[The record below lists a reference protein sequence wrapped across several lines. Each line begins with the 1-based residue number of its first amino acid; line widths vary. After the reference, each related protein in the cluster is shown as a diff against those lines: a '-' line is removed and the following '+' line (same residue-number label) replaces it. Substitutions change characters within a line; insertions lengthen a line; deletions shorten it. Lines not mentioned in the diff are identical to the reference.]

1 MNLWESSRIALQAL
15 AANKLRAALTML
27 GIIIGVG
34 AVITLMSSGSAVE
47 RYVTDQFRS
56 IGSNLLFVM
65 PGNFDSQRG
74 GLSNAA
80 SESGGL
86 TNSDAAALL
95 DPFRAP
101 DVAVV
106 GGEFLHAATLSYRG
120 ESLLTSVSGV
130 TPGYARM
137 RSAQMAIGRFFED
150 GDQAA
155 ASRVAVLGPD
165 VVTELFPENSIPVGE
180 TIRIEGVAFRVIGV
194 LESRGGS
201 SFGSEDNVVY
211 IPLST
216 AQTRMFSARDRSG
229 EFTLSV
235 IYAQAVAEERSD
247 AAERQIREILRE
259 RHGIAED
266 EENDFMVMS
275 QADILASAGSVL
287 SALTVFLAAI
297 AAISLLVGGI
307 GIMNIMLVS
316 VTERTREIGLRKA
329 VGARRRDILLQFL
342 VESVVLSVTGGAAG
356 IVLGGLGAQ
365 LVGALASDLKP
376 SLTADAVL
384 LATGFSIL
392 VGLFFG
398 IYPASRAAA
407 LNPID
412 ALRYE

>member
-1 MNLWESSRIALQAL
+1 MSLWESGRIALQAL
-15 AANKLRAALTML
+15 TANKLRAALTML

-74 GLSNAA
+74 GPGAA
-80 SESGGL
+80 SSQSAGL
-86 TNSDAAALL
+86 TNADAAALL
-95 DPFRAP
+95 DPIRAP
-101 DVAVV
+101 DVRAVS
-106 GGEFLHAATLSYRG
+106 GELVQAANVSYRG
-120 ESLLTSVSGV
+120 ESVLTSISGV
-130 TPGYARM
+130 TPEYAEL
-137 RSAQMAIGRFFED
+137 RSARTAIGRFFEQ
-150 GDQAA
+150 GDQVA
-155 ASRVAVLGPD
+155 ASRVAVLGPE
-165 VVTELFPENSIPVGE
+165 VVNDLFPENSIPVGE
-180 TIRIEGVAFRVIGV
+180 TIRIDDVAFRVIGV

-216 AQTRMFSARDRSG
+216 AQVRMFEARDRSG
-229 EFTLSV
+229 EYTISV
-235 IYAQAVAEERSD
+235 IYAQAIAEERSD
-247 AAERQIREILRE
+247 AAEQEIRAILRD
-259 RHGIAED
+259 RHNIQPDED
-266 EENDFMVMS
+266 NDFMVMS

-287 SALTVFLAAI
+287 SALTAFLAAI

-365 LVGALASDLKP
+365 LIGALASDLNP
-376 SLTADAVL
+376 SLTAEAVL
-384 LATGFSIL
+384 LATGFSVL

>member
-74 GLSNAA
+74 GPGASS
-80 SESGGL
+80 SESGAL
-86 TNSDAAALL
+86 TNADAASLL
-95 DPFRAP
+95 DPMLAP
-101 DVAVV
+101 DVLAI
-106 GGEFLHAATLSYRG
+106 GAELSRAANLNYRG
-120 ESLLTSVSGV
+120 ESVLTSVSGV
-130 TPGYARM
+130 TPGYFGL
-137 RSAQMAIGRFFED
+137 RSLQVAGGRFFDDNE
-150 GDQAA
+150 QVA
-155 ASRVAVLGPD
+155 ASRVAVLGPQ
-165 VVTELFPENSIPVGE
+165 VVEDLFPENSIPLGE
-180 TIRIEGVAFRVIGV
+180 TIRIEDVPFRVIGV
-194 LESRGGS
+194 MESRGGS
-201 SFGSEDNVVY
+201 SFGNEDNVVY

-216 AQTRMFSARDRSG
+216 AQTRMFSARD
-229 EFTLSV
+229 
-235 IYAQAVAEERSD
+235 AQAIAEARSD
-247 AAERQIREILRE
+247 AAERQIRAILRE
-259 RHGIAED
+259 RHDIPED

-376 SLTADAVL
+376 TLTADAVL
-384 LATGFSIL
+384 LATGFSVL

>member
-1 MNLWESSRIALQAL
+1 MNLWESGRIALQAL

-74 GLSNAA
+74 GPGAA
-80 SESGGL
+80 NSQSAGL

-95 DPFRAP
+95 DPIRAP
-101 DVAVV
+101 DVAAV
-106 GGEFLHAATLSYRG
+106 GAELVQAATISYRG
-120 ESLLTSVSGV
+120 ESVLTSVSGV
-130 TPGYARM
+130 TPEYAAL
-137 RSAQMAIGRFFED
+137 RSAHTAVGRFFEE
-150 GDQAA
+150 GDQVA
-155 ASRVAVLGPD
+155 ASRVAVLGPE
-165 VVTELFPENSIPVGE
+165 VVTDLFPENSIPVGE
-180 TIRIEGVAFRVIGV
+180 SIRIDGVAFRVIGV

-216 AQTRMFSARDRSG
+216 AQVRMFSARDRSG
-229 EFTLSV
+229 EYTISV
-235 IYAQAVAEERSD
+235 IYAQAIAEERSD
-247 AAERQIREILRE
+247 AAERQIREILRD
-259 RHGIAED
+259 RHGIQPEED
-266 EENDFMVMS
+266 SDFMVMS

-287 SALTVFLAAI
+287 SALTAFLAAI

-356 IVLGGLGAQ
+356 ILLGGLGAR
-365 LVGALASDLKP
+365 LIGALASDLNP
-376 SLTADAVL
+376 TLTAEAVL
-384 LATGFSIL
+384 LATGFSVL